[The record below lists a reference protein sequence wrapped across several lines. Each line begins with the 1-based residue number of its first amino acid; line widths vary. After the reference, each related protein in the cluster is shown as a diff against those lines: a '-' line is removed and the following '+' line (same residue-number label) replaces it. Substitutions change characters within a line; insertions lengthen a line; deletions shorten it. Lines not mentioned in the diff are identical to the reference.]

1 MYVPSVLVCGDT
13 PAIRVTLRRTLAT
26 LPGVK
31 RVAAVGSGE
40 ELLATWP
47 QLKVDVVLLALGLP
61 GMGCTETIERFTAM
75 APDVTILAL
84 AAPRETELLRR
95 AFEAGVHGYLPKDAT
110 RTELLGVLAHVAAND
125 EFLRHGGNP
134 HGLPLDP
141 EPELSELAA
150 LTRRELQVL
159 MGMAEGSSNRA
170 ISEELELS
178 NDTVKTHVTRILR
191 KLRARDRAHA
201 VAVAY
206 RRGIIR

>member
-1 MYVPSVLVCGDT
+1 M
-13 PAIRVTLRRTLAT
+13 
-26 LPGVK
+26 
-31 RVAAVGSGE
+31 
-40 ELLATWP
+40 
-47 QLKVDVVLLALGLP
+47 
-61 GMGCTETIERFTAM
+61 
-75 APDVTILAL
+75 
-84 AAPRETELLRR
+84 
-95 AFEAGVHGYLPKDAT
+95 HGYLPKDAT

-141 EPELSELAA
+141 EPELSELLA